1 MKNAPNPSAP
11 QHCPGCNGHHH
22 AISRRR
28 FLAVGSGCALGA
40 LGAAAADTAKVPT
53 VDIGKL
59 KDFAE
64 DGISVKFTK
73 DDFFVMRYQGKLFAA
88 STTCPH
94 MGNTL
99 RLDPQ
104 DATRILCG
112 SHGSTFDGEGMV
124 QVGPATSG
132 LVRLGITVNDAV
144 HVIVNPNKE
153 FPQDK
158 WTDKGCF
165 VEIKEDPTK

>member
-1 MKNAPNPSAP
+1 MKSDTNQPSVK
-11 QHCPGCNGHHH
+11 HCPGCRGHHT

-28 FLAVGSGCALGA
+28 FLTVGSGCVLGA
-40 LGAAAADTAKVPT
+40 LGAAAAEAAKLPT

-64 DGISVKFTK
+64 DGISVKFIK
-73 DDFFVMRYQGKLFAA
+73 DDFFVMRYHGKFFAA

-112 SHGSTFDGEGMV
+112 THGSTFDGEGMA

-132 LVRLGITVNDAV
+132 LVRHGISVNGDGK
-144 HVIVNPNKE
+144 VIVDPNKQ

-165 VEIKEDPTK
+165 VEIN

>member
-1 MKNAPNPSAP
+1 MKTDTNPPAPR
-11 QHCPGCNGHHH
+11 HCPGCTGHPHLL
-22 AISRRR
+22 SRRR
-28 FLAVGSGCALGA
+28 FLAVGSGCVLGA
-40 LGAAAADTAKVPT
+40 LGAAAADAAKVAT

-64 DGISVKFTK
+64 DGISVKFIK
-73 DDFFVMRYQGKLFAA
+73 DDFFVIRHQGKLFAA
-88 STTCPH
+88 STNCPH

-99 RLDPQ
+99 RLDSQ

-112 SHGSTFDGEGMV
+112 THGSTFDGEGMV
-124 QVGPATSG
+124 QVGPASSG
-132 LVRLGITVNDAV
+132 LTRLGITLNAEGHLV
-144 HVIVNPNKE
+144 VNPAKE

-165 VEIKEDPTK
+165 VEIP

>member
-1 MKNAPNPSAP
+1 MHNDTCQ
-11 QHCPGCNGHHH
+11 QHCPGCARHLIN
-22 AISRRR
+22 RRR
-28 FLAVGSGCALGA
+28 FLAVGSGCVLGA
-40 LGAAAADTAKVPT
+40 LGAVAAVKVPT
-53 VDIGKL
+53 VDIGTL
-59 KDFAE
+59 KDFPE
-64 DGISVKFTK
+64 DGISEKFTK

-99 RLDPQ
+99 KRDPQ

-124 QVGPATSG
+124 QVGPASSG
-132 LVRLGITVNDAV
+132 LVRLGISQKADG
-144 HVIVNPNKE
+144 HVIVDPNKE

-165 VEIKEDPTK
+165 LEIKDAAAK